1 MLPYTTLLNKTACTG
16 NSKVMGLHILT
27 NTKKIYKKI
36 IYIFI
41 FGEVAKTSLG
51 LALYEHCTV
60 CPTFE

>member
-1 MLPYTTLLNKTACTG
+1 MRPYTTLLNKTAACTG

-36 IYIFI
+36 IYVFI

-51 LALYEHCTV
+51 LAV
-60 CPTFE
+60 RI